1 MYRVMMVCTG
11 NICRS
16 PMAEIVLKDKLRAAG
31 LDSVCEVDS
40 SGISD
45 EEVGNSLDSRAR
57 KVLEAAGY
65 QGLDVDSHVARQF
78 TVADLDS
85 HDLILTMTARHAAAA
100 RRLAVRAGRPD
111 LAERVIMFRSFDP
124 GMVRRGIGDEEYS
137 REYEYQLDVEDP
149 WYGGMSDFEECLS
162 QVEVTVAGLVD
173 HVRSLKQGVSVE

>member
-16 PMAEIVLKDKLRAAG
+16 PMAEIVLRDKLTDAG
-31 LDSVCEVDS
+31 LDSQCVVDS

-45 EEVGNSLDSRAR
+45 EEVGNPIDARAR
-57 KVLEAAGY
+57 KVLESAGY
-65 QGLDVDSHVARQF
+65 VGGDVDQHIARQF
-78 TVADLDS
+78 TAQDLES

-111 LAERVIMFRSFDP
+111 LAQRVVMFRSFDP
-124 GMVRRGIGDEEYS
+124 GMERRGIADEEYS

-149 WYGGMSDFEECLS
+149 WYGGMSDFEECLAS
-162 QVEVTVAGLVD
+162 IERAVSGLVT
-173 HVRSLKQGVSVE
+173 HVQEVSQ